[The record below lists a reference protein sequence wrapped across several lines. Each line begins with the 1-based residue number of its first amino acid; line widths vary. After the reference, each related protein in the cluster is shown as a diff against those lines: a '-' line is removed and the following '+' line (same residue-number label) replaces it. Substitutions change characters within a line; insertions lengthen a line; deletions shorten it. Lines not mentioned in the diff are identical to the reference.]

1 MNKVD
6 QRRLNRIRL
15 SRGLAVREL
24 ARDTGISISV
34 LNRLE
39 TSTDPTLSTISVAEF
54 ARLADRLG
62 VHVGDLFTNTT
73 DTTTSGPADE
83 PDVQRLGALLL
94 DLKHATPIVV
104 LADALGWTLDRVH
117 RAATA
122 LSGTLAPSGLTVF
135 HAGGMLSIRP
145 ASDAHDAAMLHVARH
160 PRAKASQRLLT
171 PARARVLFRAEREPI
186 SPHSLSKETR
196 VNIATLVKAGILI
209 EDANRHY
216 VPHPDVLDS
225 LRPPRHPSSAKTG
238 SRDRPLST
246 ATAGTVPS
254 TARDGLQ

>member
-122 LSGTLAPSGLTVF
+122 LSGTLAPSGLTMF
-135 HAGGMLSIRP
+135 HAGGCSPSALP
-145 ASDAHDAAMLHVARH
+145 ATPTTRRCCTS
-160 PRAKASQRLLT
+160 RAT
-171 PARARVLFRAEREPI
+171 PAPRRASGS
-186 SPHSLSKETR
+186 SPP
-196 VNIATLVKAGILI
+196 LVP
-209 EDANRHY
+209 E
-216 VPHPDVLDS
+216 
-225 LRPPRHPSSAKTG
+225 SSSG
-238 SRDRPLST
+238 
-246 ATAGTVPS
+246 
-254 TARDGLQ
+254 